1 MIIHFIYLKIFV
13 ILKNINVCPPLGQ
26 LLWAKPCQMTCFV
39 RASVSQISPN
49 VPAVVNQ
56 KFPLRILKIL
66 QITAHLWWMRSIP
79 SDQKVW
85 FESER
90 SIRSICLAQRCVRFN
105 LFIKLD
111 TRTLGIKC
119 IVDKILNV
127 KNWMGWY
134 LFRTKECDR
143 SSYHFLRTG
152 DKAAG
157 FSGHDKAPCVVSC
170 V

>member
-13 ILKNINVCPPLGQ
+13 ILKNINVCSPPGQ
-26 LLWAKPCQMTCFV
+26 LLRAKPCQMTCFV
-39 RASVSQISPN
+39 RACVSQIYPN
-49 VPAVVNQ
+49 VAAVVNQ

-66 QITAHLWWMRSIP
+66 QITAHLWLMRSIP

-90 SIRSICLAQRCVRFN
+90 SIRSICLAQRCVKSN

-152 DKAAG
+152 TK
-157 FSGHDKAPCVVSC
+157 PQVSPAMIKPMC
-170 V
+170 I

>member
-13 ILKNINVCPPLGQ
+13 ILKNINVCSPPGQ
-26 LLWAKPCQMTCFV
+26 LLRAKPCQMTCFV
-39 RASVSQISPN
+39 RATVSQIYPN

-66 QITAHLWWMRSIP
+66 QITAHLWLMRSIP

-90 SIRSICLAQRCVRFN
+90 SIRSICLAQRCVKFN

-143 SSYHFLRTG
+143 SSYHFIRTG

-157 FSGHDKAPCVVSC
+157 FSRHDKARCVVY
-170 V
+170 